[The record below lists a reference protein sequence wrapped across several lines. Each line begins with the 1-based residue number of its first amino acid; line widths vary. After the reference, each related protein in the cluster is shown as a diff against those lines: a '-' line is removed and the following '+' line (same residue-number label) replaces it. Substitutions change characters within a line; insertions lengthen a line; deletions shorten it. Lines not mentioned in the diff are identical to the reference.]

1 MKNVFFDFLSAFLVF
16 FFKSAVK
23 VLSSWYE
30 ELKVANSAFHSV
42 GWQRQTVRGHG
53 RCHCA

>member
-1 MKNVFFDFLSAFLVF
+1 MSVTFMPLYSF
-16 FFKSAVK
+16 FFKSSIK

-30 ELKVANSAFHSV
+30 ELKVANSAFHNV
-42 GWQRQTVRGHG
+42 GWQRRAVQGHQ